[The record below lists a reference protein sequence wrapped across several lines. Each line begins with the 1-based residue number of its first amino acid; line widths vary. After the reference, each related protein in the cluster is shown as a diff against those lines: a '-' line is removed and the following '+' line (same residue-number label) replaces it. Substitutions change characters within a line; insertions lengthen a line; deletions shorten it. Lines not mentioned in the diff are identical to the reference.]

1 MPETSL
7 KPGALVALTGA
18 TGFIGR
24 HLLHELAQRGYR
36 CRVLLRRPID
46 MELECSSAVIGD
58 LTRPLNLSTA
68 LAGVDA
74 IVHSAGVSPGVSGL
88 PDADHRT
95 LSSEATRI
103 LGLAA
108 QRARVKKFVF
118 LSSIRAQT
126 GPTAPGVVKEDET
139 PAPTDVY
146 GKAKLEAEGIL
157 ADLDLEW
164 VALRPVSVYGKGMK
178 GNLAQL
184 VRLARSPWPLPFSGL
199 KARRS
204 LLSVGNLAAA
214 VATVLASP
222 GPLRRPLIVAD
233 REALSVAE
241 MIAAMRDALGRRPGI
256 VPIPSTLLRR
266 AMKMAGQA
274 DAYERLACPLVA
286 DPSALATLGWSPQTS
301 TRQGLGSLMKD

>member
-24 HLLHELAQRGYR
+24 HLLHDLARRGYR

-68 LAGVDA
+68 LAGADA

-103 LGLAA
+103 LALAA

-126 GPTAPGVVKEDET
+126 GPTTPGVVREDQA
-139 PAPTDVY
+139 PVPTDVY
-146 GKAKLEAEGIL
+146 GKAKLEAEAIL
-157 ADLDLEW
+157 AKLDLEW

-184 VRLARSPWPLPFSGL
+184 VKLARTPLPLPFSDPN
-199 KARRS
+199 ARRS

-214 VATVLASP
+214 VATLLAFP

-233 REALSVAE
+233 LEALSVAE

-256 VPIPSTLLRR
+256 VPFPSSVLKR
-266 AMKMAGQA
+266 AMEMTGNAG
-274 DAYERLACPLVA
+274 AYERLACPLVA
-286 DPSALATLGWSPQTS
+286 DPSALATLGWSPQIS
-301 TRQGLGSLMKD
+301 TPQGLRSLMQD